1 MGSQSLVIVD
11 LRNTLPNLKY
21 LLYMIT
27 SSGKTP
33 MYALP
38 YYPLRGHKLS
48 HDRPDREWPS
58 APFRLLKPKA
68 LKEQHKE
75 SNGRLTTS
83 IARKQPVSV
92 STSPISTIG
101 GFTYPRLH
109 REGSIIGLQG

>member
-21 LLYMIT
+21 LLYVIT

-38 YYPLRGHKLS
+38 YYSLGLHKLS

-58 APFRLLKPKA
+58 APFRLLKPKV

-75 SNGRLTTS
+75 SGGRLTAGT
-83 IARKQPVSV
+83 AGKQPVSV

-101 GFTYPRLH
+101 DFTYPRLH
-109 REGSIIGLQG
+109 REGSMIGLQG